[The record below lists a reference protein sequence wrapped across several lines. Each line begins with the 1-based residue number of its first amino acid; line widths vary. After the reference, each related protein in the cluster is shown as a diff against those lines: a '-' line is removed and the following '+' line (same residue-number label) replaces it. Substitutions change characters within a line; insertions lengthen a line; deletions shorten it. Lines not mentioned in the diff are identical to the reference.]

1 MWLGANVVTM
11 RALLSL
17 APLDHRPSTPLNSAG
32 APQGSLNDRGNYEI
46 AVEQSHGHGDE
57 TINIE
62 APGVHKE
69 PEGCCGGGCR

>member
-1 MWLGANVVTM
+1 MRVT
-11 RALLSL
+11 RRVATVHTAQL
-17 APLDHRPSTPLNSAG
+17 AHSVCPPPWSAG
-32 APQGSLNDRGNYEI
+32 APQGSLNNRGNYEI

>member
-1 MWLGANVVTM
+1 MWLGANGGDYGM
-11 RALLSL
+11 GAAPAQHLSIAHQL
-17 APLDHRPSTPLNSAG
+17 HSAG